1 MVSREFMMFAL
12 SRPAFLC
19 FILATAG
26 VVVGE
31 DVRSAYTAPGTFP
44 TSVYES
50 YWNDPTA
57 TSAQPQPV
65 ISDPATHSV
74 FPELLT
80 DPAHFPKND
89 TIDPHPLPTALQPSQ
104 LLQQA
109 IGQIKSVASNPVLDT
124 CAKCQSSFTI
134 AKMLV
139 LAAPEQGPL
148 LAEAICV
155 YFNYSST
162 CYNEYSKL
170 ALGSVFTQV
179 VALGDMSG
187 YDGQLICARLLSLCP
202 VPPTVPLNMTGWF
215 AKPKPN
221 PLPPPKQPSGERL
234 KVLHVSDIH
243 IDPRYATG
251 YEANCTVYL
260 CCRENVWN
268 AASPDRVVLPAPRYG
283 SYLCDTPMSLML
295 AAMQA
300 IPVLTETE
308 GTGFNFS
315 LFTGDLTAHDP
326 DNQYSRAFVEQ
337 AQVVVYGLLK
347 KYVGPAPV
355 YATLGNHDTYMQHQM
370 IPYYLGGPLGGQF
383 NWLYEHVSSL
393 WYHDGWLPM
402 NSVEYAR
409 THYAAYSVKRPDG
422 LRIISLDTDMWYQ
435 LNYFSYVN
443 ATAPD
448 PFGILRW
455 VTDELQLAEDAGE
468 RVWIIGHVIS
478 GWDGTQAQ
486 LNPTNLFYQIV
497 DRYSPHVIA
506 NIFYGHNHEDQ
517 FSVFYAN
524 NASVMN
530 TETALAVSWISPSL
544 TPLTNL
550 NSGFR
555 MYEVDS
561 ATFEVLDA
569 YTWISR
575 VDEFPSLDNQTDVGP
590 TYFLEYSAR
599 EAYGGNI
606 TWGTNDPLNATW
618 WHLVTEE
625 METNTTLGQTF
636 RKYQSKSSV
645 KAIPCNETCLTASIC
660 YMRSGSA
667 SLAYENCPRGYGS
680 T

>member
-1 MVSREFMMFAL
+1 MMLASFRL
-12 SRPAFLC
+12 AFLC
-19 FILATAG
+19 FATIAS
-26 VVVGE
+26 VVAGE
-31 DVRSAYTAPGTFP
+31 DVLTAYTAPGAFP
-44 TSVYES
+44 TSVYKS
-50 YWNDPTA
+50 YWNDPTG

-74 FPELLT
+74 FLEILT
-80 DPAHFPKND
+80 DPANFPKND
-89 TIDPHPLPTALQPSQ
+89 TVDPHPLPTPLQPTQ

-109 IGQIKSVASNPVLDT
+109 IGQIKSVASNPMLDT

-155 YFNYSST
+155 YLNFSST
-162 CYNEYSKL
+162 CYNEYSEL

-179 VALGDMSG
+179 VALGDMGG
-187 YDGQLICARLLSLCP
+187 YDGQLICARLLNLCP
-202 VPPTVPLNMTGWF
+202 VPATVPLNMTAWF
-215 AKPKPN
+215 EKPKPN
-221 PLPPPKQPSGERL
+221 PLPPPKKPSGERL

-251 YEANCTVYL
+251 YEANCTTSL

-268 AASPDRVVLPAPRYG
+268 AASPDHVVLPAPRYG

-337 AQVVVYGLLK
+337 AQVVVYDLLK

-355 YATLGNHDTYMQHQM
+355 YATLGNHDTYVA
-370 IPYYLGGPLGGQF
+370 
-383 NWLYEHVSSL
+383 NVSSRLYEHVSSL
-393 WYHDGWLPM
+393 WYHDGWLPTD
-402 NSVEYAR
+402 SVEYAE

-422 LRIISLDTDMWYQ
+422 LRIISLDTDI

-448 PFGILRW
+448 PFGILSW
-455 VTDELQLAEDAGE
+455 ITDELQDAEDAGE

-478 GWDGTQAQ
+478 GWDGTQSQ
-486 LNPTNLFYQIV
+486 LNPTNLCSV

-517 FSVFYAN
+517 FTVFYAN
-524 NASVMN
+524 NATVMN
-530 TETALAVSWISPSL
+530 QETALAVSWISPSL

-575 VDEFPSLDNQTDVGP
+575 VDEFPSLDNQTEIGP

-606 TWGTNDPLNATW
+606 PWGTNDPLNATW
-618 WHLVTEE
+618 WHLVTEQ

-645 KAIPCNETCLTASIC
+645 RAMPCNETCLTASIC

>member
-1 MVSREFMMFAL
+1 MTFAL
-12 SRPAFLC
+12 SRFTFLC
-19 FILATAG
+19 FIAAAG
-26 VVVGE
+26 VAVGE

-50 YWNDPTA
+50 YWNDPTV

-74 FPELLT
+74 FPEILT

-89 TIDPHPLPTALQPSQ
+89 TVDPHPLPTALQPSQ

-162 CYNEYSKL
+162 CYNEYSEL

-202 VPPTVPLNMTGWF
+202 VPPTVPLNLTGWF
-215 AKPKPN
+215 AKPKPS
-221 PLPPPKQPSGERL
+221 PLPPSKQPSGERL

-251 YEANCTVYL
+251 YEANCTAYL

-268 AASPDRVVLPAPRYG
+268 AASPDHVVLPAPRYG

-326 DNQYSRAFVEQ
+326 DNQYSRYVFL
-337 AQVVVYGLLK
+337 VVVYDLLK
-347 KYVGPAPV
+347 KYVGPPPV
-355 YATLGNHDTYMQHQM
+355 YATLGNHDTYMQFQM
-370 IPYYLGGPLGGQF
+370 IPYYLGGPLGNQF

-393 WYHDGWLPM
+393 WYHDEWLPM
-402 NSVEYAR
+402 NSVEYAK
-409 THYAAYSVKRPDG
+409 THYAAYSIKRPDG
-422 LRIISLDTDMWYQ
+422 LRIISLDTDI

-455 VTDELQLAEDAGE
+455 VTDELQVAEDAGE

-478 GWDGTQAQ
+478 GWDGTQSQ
-486 LNPTNLFYQIV
+486 LNPTNLCRCLV

-506 NIFYGHNHEDQ
+506 NIFYGHNHEDE

-524 NASVMN
+524 NASAMN
-530 TETALAVSWISPSL
+530 AETALAVSWISPSL

-561 ATFEVLDA
+561 VVFFIQPRCS
-569 YTWISR
+569 WISR
-575 VDEFPSLDNQTDVGP
+575 VDEFPSLDNQTNVGP

-606 TWGTNDPLNATW
+606 TWGMNDPLNATW
-618 WHLVTEE
+618 WHLVTEQ
-625 METNTTLGQTF
+625 METNITLSQTF

-667 SLAYENCPRGYGS
+667 SLAYENCPPGYGY

>member
-1 MVSREFMMFAL
+1 MLASFRL
-12 SRPAFLC
+12 AFLC
-19 FILATAG
+19 FATIAN

-31 DVRSAYTAPGTFP
+31 DILSAYTAPGTFP
-44 TSVYES
+44 TSVYKL
-50 YWNDPTA
+50 YWNDPTG

-74 FPELLT
+74 FPEILT
-80 DPAHFPKND
+80 DPANFPKND
-89 TIDPHPLPTALQPSQ
+89 TVDPHPLPTPLQPTQ

-109 IGQIKSVASNPVLDT
+109 IGQIKSVASNPILDT

-155 YFNYSST
+155 YLNFSST
-162 CYNEYSKL
+162 CYNEYNEL

-179 VALGDMSG
+179 VALGDMGG
-187 YDGQLICARLLSLCP
+187 YDGQLICARLLNLCP
-202 VPPTVPLNMTGWF
+202 VPATVPLNMTVWF

-221 PLPPPKQPSGERL
+221 PLPPPKKPSGERL

-251 YEANCTVYL
+251 YEANCTTSL

-268 AASPDRVVLPAPRYG
+268 AASPDHVVLPAPRYG

-326 DNQYSRAFVEQ
+326 DNQYSRYVFL
-337 AQVVVYGLLK
+337 VVVYDLLK

-355 YATLGNHDTYMQHQM
+355 YATLGNHDTYTQFQM
-370 IPYYLGGPLGGQF
+370 IPYYLGGPLGKQF

-393 WYHDGWLPM
+393 WYHNGWLPTD
-402 NSVEYAR
+402 SVEYAE

-422 LRIISLDTDMWYQ
+422 LRIISLDTDI

-448 PFGILRW
+448 PFGILSW
-455 VTDELQLAEDAGE
+455 ITDELQDAEDAGE

-478 GWDGTQAQ
+478 GWDGTQSQ
-486 LNPTNLFYQIV
+486 LNPTKFICFVSV

-517 FSVFYAN
+517 FFYAN
-524 NASVMN
+524 NATVMN
-530 TETALAVSWISPSL
+530 QETALAVSWNSPSL

-561 ATFEVLDA
+561 GGMYILRTFVL
-569 YTWISR
+569 R
-575 VDEFPSLDNQTDVGP
+575 VDEFPSLDNQTEIGP

-606 TWGTNDPLNATW
+606 PWGTNDPLNATW
-618 WHLVTEE
+618 WHLVTEQ

-645 KAIPCNETCLTASIC
+645 RAMPCNETCLTASIC